1 MILDKYRLDGK
12 VALITGGSRGIG
24 RSIALGFA
32 EVGADIVIAS
42 RKLADLEQVAKEIS
56 MLGRRSLAI
65 PTHAAHREEL
75 DNLVKKSMDE
85 FGQIDILVNNAA
97 TNPVYGSLLDL
108 EERAWD
114 TLMNLNLKGY
124 FLLSQAVAKL
134 MINQGGRLH
143 Y

>member
-1 MILDKYRLDGK
+1 
-12 VALITGGSRGIG
+12 
-24 RSIALGFA
+24 
-32 EVGADIVIAS
+32 
-42 RKLADLEQVAKEIS
+42 
-56 MLGRRSLAI
+56 
-65 PTHAAHREEL
+65 
-75 DNLVKKSMDE
+75 MDE